1 MLRSALAL
9 GAVLIVSACAVE
21 TGTLRL
27 SPAEPGASVA
37 AATTDDELA
46 AAMRAGEASAD
57 TALLAA
63 APDGFSYV
71 AVDADP
77 ERLIGL
83 SVSQAAELL
92 GRPALVRAEPPA
104 EVWQYAGAE
113 CVLHLFLYEGEVAGG
128 LAVTYYEMRG
138 LDGISPQACLAA
150 HLEAG
155 GARGG

>member
-1 MLRSALAL
+1 MLRSALGL
-9 GAVLIVSACAVE
+9 GIVLMLSACAVE

-37 AATTDDELA
+37 AATTGEQLA
-46 AAMRAGEASAD
+46 AATRAGDGGAD
-57 TALLAA
+57 AALLAA
-63 APDGFSYV
+63 APDGRAYV

-83 SVSQAAELL
+83 SVTQASELL

-113 CVLHLFLYEGEVAGG
+113 CVLHLFLYEGETGG
-128 LAVTYYEMRG
+128 ALAVTYYEMRG
-138 LDGISPQACLAA
+138 LDGISRQACLAA
-150 HLEAG
+150 HIEA

>member
-1 MLRSALAL
+1 MSRSALAL
-9 GAVLIVSACAVE
+9 GAVLVLSACAVE

-27 SPAEPGASVA
+27 FPAEPGASVA
-37 AATTDDELA
+37 AATTDDEST
-46 AAMRAGEASAD
+46 AAMRAPRATGDA
-57 TALLAA
+57 ALLAA
-63 APDGFSYV
+63 GAEGPAYV

-83 SVSQAAELL
+83 SVGQASELL

-104 EVWQYAGAE
+104 EIWQYAGAE
-113 CVLHLFLYEGEVAGG
+113 CVLHLFLYESEMSGA

-155 GARGG
+155 ARGG

>member
-9 GAVLIVSACAVE
+9 GVLLTLSACAVE

-37 AATTDDELA
+37 AATTGDELA
-46 AAMRAGEASAD
+46 AATRAGDGGAGA
-57 TALLAA
+57 ALLAA
-63 APDGFSYV
+63 GAEGRSTV
-71 AVDADP
+71 AGDADP

-83 SVSQAAELL
+83 SVGQASELL

-113 CVLHLFLYEGEVAGG
+113 CVLHLFLYEGEGAGG

-150 HLEAG
+150 HLKS

>member
-1 MLRSALAL
+1 MSRSALAL
-9 GAVLIVSACAVE
+9 GAVLMLSACAGE

-46 AAMRAGEASAD
+46 VAERAGDATAD
-57 TALLAA
+57 AALLAA
-63 APDGFSYV
+63 APDGRSYV

-83 SVSQAAELL
+83 NVTQASELL

-104 EVWQYAGAE
+104 EIWQYTGAE
-113 CVLHLFLYEGEVAGG
+113 CVLHLFLYEGDDAGV

-150 HLEAG
+150 HLDAG